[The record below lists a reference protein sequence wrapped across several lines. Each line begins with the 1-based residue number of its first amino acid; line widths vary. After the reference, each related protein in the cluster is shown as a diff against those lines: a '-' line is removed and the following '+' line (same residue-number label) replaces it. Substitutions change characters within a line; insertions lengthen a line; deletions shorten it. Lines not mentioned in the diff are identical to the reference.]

1 MPCEPTVL
9 YQNAN
14 GAVMRCPD
22 CNLTQLAFGTSH
34 FILQSSEFNQL
45 RRKLKK
51 EIAEAQICKGS
62 SQKRFSIPLKD
73 HCTRLWL
80 TGNELTE
87 LHNIME
93 QAAWMGA
100 VMHTLND

>member
-1 MPCEPTVL
+1 
-9 YQNAN
+9 
-14 GAVMRCPD
+14 MRCPD

-34 FILQSSEFNQL
+34 FIFQHCEFNQF

-73 HCTRLWL
+73 HYTRLWL
-80 TGNELTE
+80 TGNELLE
-87 LHNIME
+87 LHNILE

-100 VMHTLND
+100 VMHTLNN